1 MAERELR
8 SRPGSCREE
17 LQMPNWFIPPVVVP
31 ALLAILIGVY
41 ALLRAPV

>member
-8 SRPGSCREE
+8 SHPGFCREE